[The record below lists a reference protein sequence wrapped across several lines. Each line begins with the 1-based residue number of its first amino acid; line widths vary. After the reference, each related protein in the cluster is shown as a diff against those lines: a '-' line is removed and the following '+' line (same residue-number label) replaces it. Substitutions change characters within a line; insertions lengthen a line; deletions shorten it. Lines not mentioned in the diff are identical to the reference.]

1 MHHPQNT
8 ENRGWCWT
16 YALRCR
22 LEGGSWGEFRRQLE
36 YKAGWYGKQ
45 LVTVDRFF
53 PSSQLCSACGAQWPG
68 TKDLSVREWV
78 CPVCGTVHD
87 RDVNAAGNIL
97 HEGLRL
103 LAGTYGTVGHT
114 GTERSWRPYKTS
126 LVQAAVAEPRIPR
139 LYPWGVSNQHSQGTT
154 KSRCPGTYG
163 EA

>member
-1 MHHPQNT
+1 MAASQTQIPT
-8 ENRGWCWT
+8 KI
-16 YALRCR
+16 LRSYKFRNFSLPHSLQFCILSSVDIISFLAR
-22 LEGGSWGEFRRQLE
+22 VKLARSISDASWGEFRRQLE

-87 RDVNAAGNIL
+87 RDVNAARNIL

-103 LAGTYGTVGHT
+103 LA
-114 GTERSWRPYKTS
+114 
-126 LVQAAVAEPRIPR
+126 
-139 LYPWGVSNQHSQGTT
+139 
-154 KSRCPGTYG
+154 
-163 EA
+163 